1 MNLTRYTDYSLRV
14 LLLLALRRDER
25 VSIQQISD
33 TYGISRNHL
42 LKVVNRL
49 GHLGYVETVRGRGG
63 GLRLQRDPGGI
74 TVGEIVRH
82 MEPSIDLLDC
92 FVRADDCPITPACRL
107 KGVLGEARDAF
118 FAALDRHTIAN
129 LASNRRALEGLLPLA
144 DRRS

>member
-63 GLRLQRDPGGI
+63 GLRPTSGGGDSDPRPRSRRPGHAAS
-74 TVGEIVRH
+74 RAQ
-82 MEPSIDLLDC
+82 PRPLD
-92 FVRADDCPITPACRL
+92 
-107 KGVLGEARDAF
+107 
-118 FAALDRHTIAN
+118 AA
-129 LASNRRALEGLLPLA
+129 
-144 DRRS
+144 